1 MLKSALLSAGLAI
14 VLGGGLVLAQDA
26 SGSVADTIA
35 ARRGLM
41 NQLASLQTLI
51 DARLAEPGYS
61 AELYDLGQAAAA
73 SLEAFAML
81 LPPQTNLL
89 GGMPAEGDVETTASA
104 AIWNDLPA
112 FQQLLSDSADEARIA
127 SEAADA
133 AAFRAS
139 WDKVAASCSSCHQSF
154 VVYDPFAGLN

>member
-14 VLGGGLVLAQDA
+14 VLGGAQDA

-61 AELYDLGQAAAA
+61 AELYDLAQAAAA
-73 SLEAFAML
+73 SLDAFAML

-89 GGMPAEGDVETTASA
+89 GGMPAEEGADTTAAA
-104 AIWNDLPA
+104 AIWDDLPA

-127 SEAADA
+127 SEAADV
-133 AAFRAS
+133 AAFWAS
-139 WDKVAASCSSCHQSF
+139 WGKVAASCSSCHQSF